1 MFVIIPLTFSID
13 AATYAFSY
21 ARNSV
26 RNRDWLLHLTSQR
39 GHIGKD
45 RGEESVANSNSYT
58 PTVSVIVPAYNE
70 EDSIERTVRSLCN
83 QTLRPK
89 SIIVIDDC
97 STDKTPEVCLRL
109 LSELR
114 NNGFI
119 YVRREKNSGKASN
132 VNYIV
137 EHFAAELG
145 EITVIN
151 DSDTLPDKKCIEI
164 LARNF
169 TSDNIAAVT
178 PFGYTTAPKNW
189 LARALHYG
197 MSWNNMIFKFRKKAQ
212 SLRGGVAVVCG
223 ACTAYRTNVLR
234 SLPIPERTKTEDTD
248 YTWLLQENKYKVVY
262 DEDAVAHSTDL
273 ATAKGLVRQWLRWYS
288 GSLQSLFVHGRQIFK
303 ARILCWTMVLPS
315 LIESLP
321 YAFAVCS
328 LPIIIVVNLTRPD
341 GAIPFFGM
349 TYVGG
354 FLIADF
360 LFTTIP
366 TIFISPKYLRRLPEI
381 YLYKYVSCTLAVYVY
396 FRVTYELIT
405 RQQNKWGNTWART
418 YGS

>member
-13 AATYAFSY
+13 VATYAFSY
-21 ARNSV
+21 IRDSV
-26 RNRDWLLHLTSQR
+26 RNRDRPLNWISHR
-39 GHIGKD
+39 GHVGRYRGK
-45 RGEESVANSNSYT
+45 ESVANSNSYA
-58 PTVSVIVPAYNE
+58 PSVSVIVPAYNE
-70 EDSIERTVRSLCN
+70 EDSIERTVRSLYD
-83 QTLRPK
+83 QTLMPK
-89 SIIVIDDC
+89 SVIVIDDC
-97 STDKTPEVCLRL
+97 STDRTPEVCLRL

-132 VNYIV
+132 INYIV
-137 EHFAAELG
+137 EHFEAELG

-197 MSWNNMIFKFRKKAQ
+197 MSWNNIIFKFRKRAQ

-223 ACTAYRTNVLR
+223 ACTAYRTKVLR
-234 SLPIPERTKTEDTD
+234 GLPIPERTKTEDTD

-273 ATAKGLVRQWLRWYS
+273 GTAKGLLRQWLRWYS
-288 GSLQSLFVHGRQIFK
+288 GSLQSLCVHGRQIFK
-303 ARILCWTMVLPS
+303 ARILCWTMVLPA

-321 YAFAVCS
+321 YALGISS
-328 LPIIIVVNLTRPD
+328 LPVVIVLNLTMPH

-349 TYVGG
+349 TYVAG
-354 FLIADF
+354 FLISDF

-381 YLYKYVSCTLAVYVY
+381 YLYKYVACTIAVYVY
-396 FRVTYELIT
+396 FRVIYEMIT
-405 RQQNKWGNTWART
+405 GQQNRWGNTWART